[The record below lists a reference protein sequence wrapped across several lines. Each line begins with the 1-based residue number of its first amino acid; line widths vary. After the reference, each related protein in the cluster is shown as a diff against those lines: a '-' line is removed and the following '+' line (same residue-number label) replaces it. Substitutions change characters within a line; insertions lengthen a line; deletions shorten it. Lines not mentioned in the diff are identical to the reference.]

1 MDLVTPFMNN
11 ERPSSR
17 SGGIVEGAVG
27 EDVQR
32 IGHEEVCSTEMEIAK
47 GTGNCE
53 GILSF
58 RCRRAF
64 LGKRQGSPQ
73 KQRGQRTP
81 PSPKFTPK
89 LSVLL
94 AENGRRNRLHVVV
107 NHVDI
112 GRGRAIGGGKRIGI
126 ERAANL

>member
-11 ERPSSR
+11 ERPSSG

-27 EDVQR
+27 EDVER

-58 RCRRAF
+58 RCRSAF

-81 PSPKFTPK
+81 PSPN
-89 LSVLL
+89 S
-94 AENGRRNRLHVVV
+94 RRNCAFYWLRT
-107 NHVDI
+107 
-112 GRGRAIGGGKRIGI
+112 
-126 ERAANL
+126 AAVIVFMLWLIMSI